1 MALAQPSM
9 DITVKV
15 EPDQESKCV
24 LSNSDEKDL
33 SCMNDCGRIGEK
45 EALLTGQTAVQE
57 VPDNVDVDII
67 KFTEIDRSR
76 LAEAE
81 DPNATDYSSSFGNS
95 ESDGERYSGLSE
107 AEVESQY
114 FGDSGL
120 ASTYDAFSS
129 TFHVRKKKLTTH
141 WRSFIHPLMWRCKW
155 AELRIKEIESQASKY
170 ARELEA
176 YDQRKHSRIDQSALE
191 GLGSKSFP
199 FSSQLYRKKAMKRRK
214 RKRVED
220 TIDIT
225 SYMSHHNLFSYLE
238 SKRSNPDG
246 NSANDDFGN
255 TGNSLFCMLILI
267 GHPKILLKITETC
280 SPSEGISDVLKA
292 VWHFILTLTECCL
305 FVCFCVSTALIDQQ
319 ADYND
324 KFACNDDPLFFEFR
338 DGDNELEQVLWKIE
352 IVYSRVHK
360 LKSQLDMVMS
370 KNASKFSSSE
380 NLSLLAPCDAQTSS
394 APSPT
399 FSAGNADTTSVG
411 AIYNPTQHI
420 SEYDLGDLVM
430 PEGAI
435 SSYAEAVHVPDII
448 ESTVGLLSA
457 ADVTFHQPQ
466 IGDSCEDILDNI
478 LIQNDG
484 AGEEQHTFLGT
495 SNQSLEKHHE
505 PEKGEEGESTLPSP
519 IPSSEPDNMAK
530 SVVPQEQTL
539 KSCLSSDFH
548 VPTNKRKRGERKAG
562 PGSWNRKG
570 SGEPDSQ

>member
-255 TGNSLFCMLILI
+255 
-267 GHPKILLKITETC
+267 
-280 SPSEGISDVLKA
+280 
-292 VWHFILTLTECCL
+292 
-305 FVCFCVSTALIDQQ
+305 TALIDQQ

>member
-1 MALAQPSM
+1 MALAQSLM
-9 DITVKV
+9 DINPDSEPCYTIKV
-15 EPDQESKCV
+15 EPDQESKR
-24 LSNSDEKDL
+24 DENGL
-33 SCMNDCGRIGEK
+33 SCINGCGGISGEK
-45 EALLTGQTAVQE
+45 EALLTGKTTVQE
-57 VPDNVDVDII
+57 VPEDVEVDII
-67 KFTEIDRSR
+67 KFTDIDKSR

-81 DPNATDYSSSFGNS
+81 DPNATEYSSSFGNS
-95 ESDGERYSGLSE
+95 KSDNERCSGLSE
-107 AEVESQY
+107 TEVESQY

-120 ASTYDAFSS
+120 PSTYDAFSS
-129 TFHVRKKKLTTH
+129 MFNVRKKKLTTH

-176 YDQRKHSRIDQSALE
+176 HDQRKRSRIDQSALE

-225 SYMSHHNLFSYLE
+225 PYMSHHNLFSYLE

-255 TGNSLFCMLILI
+255 TD
-267 GHPKILLKITETC
+267 
-280 SPSEGISDVLKA
+280 SEGISDVLKCSA
-292 VWHFILTLTECCL
+292 FYIDIECYL
-305 FVCFCVSTALIDQQ
+305 FVCFNVGAALVDQQ
-319 ADYND
+319 TDCND
-324 KFACNDDPLFFEFR
+324 KFGSNDDPSSFAVR
-338 DGDNELEQVLWKIE
+338 DGDNLLEQVLWKIE

-380 NLSLLAPCDAQTSS
+380 NLSLLATCDAQTSS

-411 AIYNPTQHI
+411 AMYNPIQNI
-420 SEYDLGDLVM
+420 SDYDLGDLVM

-435 SSYAEAVHVPDII
+435 LTYVEAVHVPDII

-457 ADVTFHQPQ
+457 ADVTFHRPQ
-466 IGDSCEDILDNI
+466 VRDSCEDILDNI

-484 AGEEQHTFLGT
+484 AGEAQHTLLVT

-505 PEKGEEGESTLPSP
+505 SEKGEEGESTGPSL
-519 IPSSEPDNMAK
+519 IPSSEPDTVAK
-530 SVVPQEQTL
+530 SVVPQEQSTL
-539 KSCLSSDFH
+539 KSCLASDFH

-562 PGSWNRKG
+562 TGSWSRKG

>member
-1 MALAQPSM
+1 MALAQSLM
-9 DITVKV
+9 DINPDSEPRYTIKV
-15 EPDQESKCV
+15 EPDQESKRV
-24 LSNSDEKDL
+24 LANLDENGL
-33 SCMNDCGRIGEK
+33 SCINGCGGISGEK
-45 EALLTGQTAVQE
+45 EALLTGKTTVQE
-57 VPDNVDVDII
+57 VPEDVEVDII
-67 KFTEIDRSR
+67 KFTDIDKSR

-81 DPNATDYSSSFGNS
+81 DPNATEYSSSFGNS
-95 ESDGERYSGLSE
+95 KSDNERCSGLSE
-107 AEVESQY
+107 TEVESQY

-120 ASTYDAFSS
+120 PSTYDAFSS
-129 TFHVRKKKLTTH
+129 MFNVRKKKLTTH
-141 WRSFIHPLMWRCKW
+141 WRSFIRPLMWRCKW

-170 ARELEA
+170 TRELEA
-176 YDQRKHSRIDQSALE
+176 HDQRKRSRIDQSALE

-225 SYMSHHNLFSYLE
+225 PYMSHHNLFSYLE

-255 TGNSLFCMLILI
+255 T
-267 GHPKILLKITETC
+267 
-280 SPSEGISDVLKA
+280 
-292 VWHFILTLTECCL
+292 
-305 FVCFCVSTALIDQQ
+305 ALVDQQ
-319 ADYND
+319 TDCND
-324 KFACNDDPLFFEFR
+324 KFGSNDDPSSFAVR
-338 DGDNELEQVLWKIE
+338 DGDNLLEQVLWKIE

-411 AIYNPTQHI
+411 AMYNPIQNI
-420 SEYDLGDLVM
+420 SDYDLGDLVM

-435 SSYAEAVHVPDII
+435 LTYVEAVHVPDII

-466 IGDSCEDILDNI
+466 AGDSCEDILDNI
-478 LIQNDG
+478 LTQNDG
-484 AGEEQHTFLGT
+484 AGEEQHTLLGT

-505 PEKGEEGESTLPSP
+505 SEKGEEGESTGPSL
-519 IPSSEPDNMAK
+519 IPSSEPDTVAK
-530 SVVPQEQTL
+530 SVVYQEQSTL
-539 KSCLSSDFH
+539 KSCLASDFH

-562 PGSWNRKG
+562 TGSWSRKG